1 MNDFPDTQRR
11 ASGSECL
18 LLPAES
24 VSAAG
29 NFINLLYGT
38 IHRERNVSKS
48 NTGSETDDGSG
59 LTESP
64 DRPGVYRTQY
74 DPDGPGTASDTV
86 IQAIAEVADV
96 DPTNTVIPLA
106 DRIDP
111 DALNSLFADREG
123 NAQTTFHVCGLEVL
137 VRSDGRVRIVD
148 DSVSDTD

>member
-1 MNDFPDTQRR
+1 M
-11 ASGSECL
+11 
-18 LLPAES
+18 
-24 VSAAG
+24 
-29 NFINLLYGT
+29 
-38 IHRERNVSKS
+38 SKS
-48 NTGSETDDGSG
+48 NTGSETDDGAG

-64 DRPGVYRTQY
+64 DRPGVYRTKY
-74 DPDGPGTASDTV
+74 DPDGTGTVTDTV
-86 IQAIAEVADV
+86 IQAIAEVAEV

-123 NAQTTFHVCGLEVL
+123 NAQTTFRVCGLEVL